1 MHTEKAEGTEIIV
14 HIVMD
19 PLLYVGCEPESCD
32 ETFHD

>member
-1 MHTEKAEGTEIIV
+1 MHTEKAEGAEIV

-19 PLLYVGCEPESCD
+19 PLLYVECEPESCD